1 MAFDCRIPF
10 RGPIYLIRMLLKTY
24 VSYLTTIKSE
34 NKLDTTGPLLLFH
47 SYRVAKYQSAGA
59 SLVRELVCT
68 MTISTQ
74 LRTESSFDSDL
85 EYEVVSEL
93 MD

>member
-1 MAFDCRIPF
+1 M
-10 RGPIYLIRMLLKTY
+10 IRMLLKTY

-47 SYRVAKYQSAGA
+47 SYRVAKYQSAGGKF
-59 SLVRELVCT
+59 SPRTRVYNDDLD
-68 MTISTQ
+68 ST
-74 LRTESSFDSDL
+74 TESSFDSDL